1 MPNSTFPLAGRPVNR
16 VGYGAM
22 QLVPRGRPGP
32 TDAEAVELL
41 HAIAELGVDHIDT
54 AEFYGEGRVNGM
66 LRAAFPEASASPLI
80 ATKIGARHVSGA
92 AIPLVAAQRPHE
104 LREQVEQNLRS
115 LGRDRLDLVYLR
127 RADAAP
133 GITATGEQLVPLAD
147 QLAELV
153 GLRDAGL
160 IGAIGLSNVSA
171 EQLAEALPAG
181 VAAVQNAYSVL
192 DRSAEPALALAR
204 ANGIAWVPFFP
215 LGSGFAGTPSVGDL
229 PAVVSAASDLGV
241 TPEQVALA
249 WLLADYEGTLL
260 IPGSLDLAHVRQN
273 LAVEELDL
281 AGRAL

>member
-1 MPNSTFPLAGRPVNR
+1 
-16 VGYGAM
+16 
-22 QLVPRGRPGP
+22 
-32 TDAEAVELL
+32 
-41 HAIAELGVDHIDT
+41 
-54 AEFYGEGRVNGM
+54 
-66 LRAAFPEASASPLI
+66 
-80 ATKIGARHVSGA
+80 VSGA

-104 LREQVEQNLRS
+104 LRQQVEQNLRS

-229 PAVVSAASDLGV
+229 PAVVSAASALGV

-260 IPGSLDLAHVRQN
+260 IPGSLDLGHVRQN
-273 LAVEELDL
+273 MVVEEVDL